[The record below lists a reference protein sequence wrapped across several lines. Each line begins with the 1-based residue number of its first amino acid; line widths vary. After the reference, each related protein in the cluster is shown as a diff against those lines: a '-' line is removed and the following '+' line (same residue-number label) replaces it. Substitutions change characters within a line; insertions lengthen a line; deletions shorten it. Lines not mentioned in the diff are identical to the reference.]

1 MARMIPLYSVSS
13 QAEIE
18 RRAREIFEQ
27 TGRPAGRDLDIWLQA
42 ETDYR
47 QGIQQPSTPAC
58 IGTLGQDA

>member
-1 MARMIPLYSVSS
+1 MARMIPIYSVSS

-27 TGRPAGRDLDIWLQA
+27 IGRPTGRDLDIWLQA

-47 QGIQQPSTPAC
+47 QGKQQTHTQAY
-58 IGTLGQDA
+58 IGKPGEGG